1 MDGRLAL
8 YSGAVFAGVLIAGTL
23 ITRPG
28 FGEGGGETTV
38 EATASPAA
46 VATQPAANSARQAD
60 GAAVFAA
67 PTVSRASHDN
77 HDDHDDHDE
86 EDDD

>member
-8 YSGAVFAGVLIAGTL
+8 YSGGVFAGVLIAGTL

-28 FGEGGGETTV
+28 FGANGVETTV
-38 EATASPAA
+38 EAAASPAA
-46 VATQPAANSARQAD
+46 VATQPAVNPARQAD
-60 GAAVFAA
+60 SAAVFAA

-77 HDDHDDHDE
+77 HDDHDE